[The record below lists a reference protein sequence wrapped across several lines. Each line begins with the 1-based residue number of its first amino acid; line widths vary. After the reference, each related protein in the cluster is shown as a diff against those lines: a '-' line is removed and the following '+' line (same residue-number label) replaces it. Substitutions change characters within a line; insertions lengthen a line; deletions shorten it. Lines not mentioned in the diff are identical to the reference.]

1 MNNQPLLMNSQSK
14 EFAVVYFCSDKT
26 TSEIPVSWLTENES
40 ACWWPPSRYA
50 SSYIVN
56 KYNPDPQT
64 WTKHAVK
71 VEFYCASLKLARKKA
86 DDLNCTT
93 EDDDLQRGRGQ
104 RKLKR
109 IIKDKGDKS
118 DSESD
123 NSHDSPPHIENHR
136 QVSSLRHDFNVL
148 DIPIV
153 IAEEDGA
160 YSQAMEHEIPVV
172 SNMYAVS
179 DASEGSSRKSQGY
192 PTNQELKDSMDRLIK
207 QSAELQQDLKQI
219 LLYQKSIDKRLSKI
233 EQNKQ
238 QISVN
243 NDNSAL
249 TSLLP
254 INSINRLQEFEDLLT
269 SNEEIRDAFKRYIS
283 NIGGKS
289 PRDNVYRIFSKIYSN
304 NLANL
309 CSWLGQRNNFRVC
322 DLHSMKMIKDA
333 VMLLFSIKENEFE
346 AIAKEWFR
354 LAKNRIIQANKKNK
368 KNQD

>member
-1 MNNQPLLMNSQSK
+1 MSSNKDFCELSARQKRRVVLQAIQRETEKSQSYVTYNLNCNDKLEDTPEGNSQNK

-40 ACWWPPSRYA
+40 ACWWPPTRYA

-109 IIKDKGDKS
+109 IIKDKGDTS

-160 YSQAMEHEIPVV
+160 YSQAMEHEIPVA
-172 SNMYAVS
+172 SNMYAGKYNF
-179 DASEGSSRKSQGY
+179 E
-192 PTNQELKDSMDRLIK
+192 
-207 QSAELQQDLKQI
+207 I
-219 LLYQKSIDKRLSKI
+219 LLL
-233 EQNKQ
+233 
-238 QISVN
+238 V
-243 NDNSAL
+243 
-249 TSLLP
+249 
-254 INSINRLQEFEDLLT
+254 
-269 SNEEIRDAFKRYIS
+269 
-283 NIGGKS
+283 
-289 PRDNVYRIFSKIYSN
+289 
-304 NLANL
+304 
-309 CSWLGQRNNFRVC
+309 
-322 DLHSMKMIKDA
+322 
-333 VMLLFSIKENEFE
+333 
-346 AIAKEWFR
+346 
-354 LAKNRIIQANKKNK
+354 
-368 KNQD
+368 